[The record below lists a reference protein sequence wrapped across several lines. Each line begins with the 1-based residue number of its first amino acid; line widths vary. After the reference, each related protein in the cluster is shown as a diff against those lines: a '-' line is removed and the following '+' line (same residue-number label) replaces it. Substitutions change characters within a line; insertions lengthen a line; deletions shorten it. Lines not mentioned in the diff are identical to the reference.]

1 MVIISHTKGVLYAG
15 TNLSLICNISLDY
28 SVDSD
33 VSVDVKWYMES
44 RQLSNTMERFIV
56 LPTINITT
64 SFISNL
70 TLTPLTDEEQ
80 GNFTCKARIC
90 SNNDF
95 IVDGSENEM
104 TIPIS
109 VSQRC

>member
-1 MVIISHTKGVLYAG
+1 MVIISHTEGVLYAG
-15 TNLSLICNISLDY
+15 TNLSLICNVSLDD

-44 RQLSNTMERFIV
+44 RQLNNTIERFIIS
-56 LPTINITT
+56 PTINTTT

-80 GNFTCKARIC
+80 GNFTCKAQTH
-90 SNNDF
+90 SNNNF
-95 IVDGSENEM
+95 IVDGSENRI
-104 TIPIS
+104 TISIS
-109 VSQRC
+109 VLQRC